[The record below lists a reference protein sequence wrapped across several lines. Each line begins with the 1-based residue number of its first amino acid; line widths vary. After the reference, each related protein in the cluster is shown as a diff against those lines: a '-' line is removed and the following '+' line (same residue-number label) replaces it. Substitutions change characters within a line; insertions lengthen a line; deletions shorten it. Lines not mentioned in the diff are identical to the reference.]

1 MTSAILGRLRRLE
14 RWEWILGAALA
25 VAVAANIAGYALIVR
40 PLVEAQRGQQQ
51 RLLALQR
58 QIRTLHARGKA
69 LEGQLRTLEQ
79 AEAYREQFPERDRLV
94 RVSGELARLASGL
107 ALKMPTVTYRPEEM
121 QDVDLLRVR
130 LTLGVEGPYGGV
142 RRFLHELEK
151 RRNYLVVERMGLAE
165 QRGPAQAS
173 QVAMQLGL
181 AGYFR

>member
-1 MTSAILGRLRRLE
+1 MTSPAMRQARQFE
-14 RWEWILGAALA
+14 RWEWIAGAVLA
-25 VAVAANIAGYALIVR
+25 VAVTGNIAGYALVVQ

-58 QIRTLHARGKA
+58 QIRSLHGRGKA
-69 LEGQLRTLEQ
+69 LEAQLRTLEQ

-94 RVSGELARLASGL
+94 RVSGELARLAGAL
-107 ALKMPTVTYRPEEM
+107 ALKMPAVTYHPEEL
-121 QDVDLLRVR
+121 QDVELLRVR
-130 LTLGVEGPYGGV
+130 LTLAVEGPYGGV

-165 QRGPAQAS
+165 HRGPAQAS

-181 AGYFR
+181 AEYFR